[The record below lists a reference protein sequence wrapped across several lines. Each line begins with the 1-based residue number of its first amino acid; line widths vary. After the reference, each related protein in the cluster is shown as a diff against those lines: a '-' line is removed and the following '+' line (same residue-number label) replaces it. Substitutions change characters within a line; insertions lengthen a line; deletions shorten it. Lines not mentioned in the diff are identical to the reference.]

1 MDAVRTGLRLTRARG
16 GARGP
21 CASRTGP
28 FPSARYR
35 GGASAASAAAASPS
49 SSNSVLNR
57 QASSSEPLLKPS
69 SRPPTLES
77 EGVVRFP
84 FLERGRALPSNL
96 SAAPYGGGCLV
107 LVDKPKG
114 WTSFDV
120 CNKLRNELRRAYGVK
135 KVGHTGTLD
144 PMATGLLLLCVGRA
158 TKMVQTFTGADK
170 RYEGTCAHT
179 SERGAARTHA
189 SSVSSR
195 PRGAVPH
202 GRGR

>member
-84 FLERGRALPSNL
+84 FLERGGP
-96 SAAPYGGGCLV
+96 
-107 LVDKPKG
+107 
-114 WTSFDV
+114 
-120 CNKLRNELRRAYGVK
+120 
-135 KVGHTGTLD
+135 
-144 PMATGLLLLCVGRA
+144 LLLGS
-158 TKMVQTFTGADK
+158 F
-170 RYEGTCAHT
+170 
-179 SERGAARTHA
+179 
-189 SSVSSR
+189 
-195 PRGAVPH
+195 
-202 GRGR
+202 